1 MKKTKALAWRIQVTN
16 ATVIDMKTFSPL
28 INIEELLVLSK
39 KNKIL
44 LMDARVGADVKNTYL
59 EQHLEGA
66 LHVDLNTDLANIKS
80 DAANG
85 GRHPLPKLD
94 EFSMLLGNL
103 GIKKTTHIVVYDD
116 KNASNAAARFWW
128 MLKAIGHKKIQVLNG
143 GFQAAIT
150 NGFPTNNGKEILKKT
165 TAYPAKNWQ
174 PHIVDLEDVEK
185 AVQNPLFTVIDVRDA
200 ARYRGEKE
208 PIDLIAGHIPGAI
221 NVPFTENLDEKGFFL
236 PKEILKLKYEK
247 VIENQKVIVHCGSGV
262 TACHTILA
270 MVYAGFEMPKLYV
283 GSWSEW
289 SRNGKEI
296 ATNL

>member
-1 MKKTKALAWRIQVTN
+1 
-16 ATVIDMKTFSPL
+16 MKTFSPL
-28 INIEELLVLSK
+28 INIDELLVLSK
-39 KNKIL
+39 KSKIL
-44 LMDARVGADVKNTYL
+44 LIDARVGADVIQ
-59 EQHLEGA
+59 QHLAGA
-66 LHVDLNTDLANIKS
+66 LHVDLNTDLANIKP

-85 GRHPLPKLD
+85 GRHPLPELN
-94 EFSMLLGNL
+94 EFATFLGNL

-128 MLKAIGHKKIQVLNG
+128 MLKAIGHEKIQVLNG
-143 GFQAAIT
+143 GFQAAIA
-150 NGFPTNNGKEILKKT
+150 NGFPTNTGKEISKQT
-165 TAYPAKNWQ
+165 VAYPAKNWQ

-185 AVQNPLFTVIDVRDA
+185 MIQNPLFKVIDVRDA

-236 PKEILKLKYEK
+236 PKEILKSKYEK
-247 VIENQKVIVHCGSGV
+247 IIENLISEKIIVHCGSGV

-270 MVYAGFEMPKLYV
+270 MVYAGFEIPKLYV